1 MYIRCLSDIEGLRLL
16 FNRCSLE
23 SNYIQTLRK
32 IVFKKA
38 LRSSLV
44 GQWVND
50 LALSLLWLRS
60 LLSYGFEPWPGN
72 LCMPQAWPKEKKKK
86 DSWYWQDGFPRV
98 VLTNFTSVWL
108 ESSWRLKDETVEL
121 VVGQGWED
129 FRETS
134 AFSYFLT
141 FSTSHLPPLQ
151 MLKIPY
157 LILSDWRSPSTC
169 ICSME
174 EPTLV
179 LWMGPHT
186 LSSTEVLSRA
196 MASVHW

>member
-23 SNYIQTLRK
+23 SNYIQTLQK

-72 LCMPQAWPKEKKKK
+72 LCMPQARPKEKKKK
-86 DSWYWQDGFPRV
+86 TLDIDKTGF
-98 VLTNFTSVWL
+98 L
-108 ESSWRLKDETVEL
+108 E
-121 VVGQGWED
+121 
-129 FRETS
+129 
-134 AFSYFLT
+134 
-141 FSTSHLPPLQ
+141 
-151 MLKIPY
+151 
-157 LILSDWRSPSTC
+157 
-169 ICSME
+169 
-174 EPTLV
+174 
-179 LWMGPHT
+179 
-186 LSSTEVLSRA
+186 
-196 MASVHW
+196 